1 MKNKYSVQ
9 IFNINFRKCIQIYGG
24 KKPICQ
30 WLAQGWCVN
39 RVVDTLFRGDGYI
52 LMVMV
57 TVLVIEIYQISTL
70 NTCIYY
76 LSLIPQL
83 IEIKNK
89 SKINSESDSLFLASN
104 GKTPVSWVKVQI
116 WRLPK
121 ELVKHFLSLMPVS
134 NWIQPSYQSHLLI

>member
-1 MKNKYSVQ
+1 MLV
-9 IFNINFRKCIQIYGG
+9 
-24 KKPICQ
+24 
-30 WLAQGWCVN
+30 AQGWCVN
-39 RVVDTLFRGDGYI
+39 RVVDTLFRDDGYI

-134 NWIQPSYQSHLLI
+134 NWI